1 MTMESTWI
9 ISNNSLNKK
18 DILKNESIFNIS
30 NGYIGVRANFEE
42 KYSNDMPSIRGT
54 YINAFYENVPFSY
67 GEKAHAYP
75 ETKQKIVNV
84 TDSQSIDLIIDGEKF
99 SLFTGTVLNYKRYL
113 NMKDGC
119 YIREIYWRSP
129 KGKEVKIK
137 ITRIASLQYPELFAI
152 KYEIEKVN
160 FDDEIIIVSK
170 IDGDVKNYT
179 DNKDI
184 RVSSGDAD
192 LLKVLSVNCSNDIMQ
207 ITSETHNSKLKV
219 AVNVKNKV
227 DSNFNVEYKKG
238 EKSVTALY
246 KIAPGKK
253 SIEFIKYNVYTDSKH
268 YSDAE
273 KSGYEILNNV
283 YNLSFNEIL
292 KGQKDYLNNFWDMAD
307 IKVGGDDS
315 IQQAVRYSLY
325 QLLQSIGKDGLSSIP
340 AKGLSGEGYDGHYF
354 WDSEIYILPLF
365 TLCYPELAK
374 KLLTYRYSILGK
386 ARKRA
391 LELGHKK
398 GAAYAW
404 RTINGDECSSYFP
417 AGTAQYH
424 INGDIAYSYI
434 QYYLATGDLQFIKDY
449 GAEVLFETA
458 RIWIQIGHYDKGLFK
473 IDAVT
478 GPDEYTAL
486 VNNNYYTNIVA
497 KYNLKWAVKI
507 YELLKDDDEK
517 LLNKLCE
524 KISLTEDEIN
534 QFKGACEKMY
544 LPYNEELK
552 INAQD
557 DSFLSKAVWDFKGT
571 SKDKYPLLLNYHP
584 LTIYRYQV
592 LKQPDTVL
600 AHFLCEDEADI
611 ETIKNSY
618 DYYEKITTHDSSLSF
633 AVYSIMASKLNYYD
647 KAYNYFMKTV
657 RLDLDDING
666 NTKDGIHTANMGGT
680 YMAIVFG
687 FAGLRIKEDYIS
699 LNPKL
704 PSKWSCLKF
713 GFRYKGANVTVNME
727 KENTKIA
734 VKTSVPVNL
743 KVNDRLYKIAN
754 NQIIDIKN

>member
-9 ISNNSLNKK
+9 ICNNSLNKK
-18 DILKNESIFNIS
+18 DILKNESIFNVS
-30 NGYIGVRANFEE
+30 NGYIGVRGNFEE
-42 KYSNDMPSIRGT
+42 KYSDNMPSIRGT
-54 YINAFYENVPFSY
+54 YINAFYENIPFSY

-84 TDSQSIDLIIDGEKF
+84 TDSQSIDLIIDGEMF

-119 YIREIYWRSP
+119 YIREIYWKSP
-129 KGKEVKIK
+129 KGKELKLK
-137 ITRIASLQYPELFAI
+137 ITRVASLQYPELFAI

-160 FDDEIIIVSK
+160 FDDEIIIVS
-170 IDGDVKNYT
+170 IVDGNVKNYT
-179 DNKDI
+179 DDKDI
-184 RVSSGDAD
+184 RVSSGNAD
-192 LLKVLSVNCSNDIMQ
+192 LLKVISVNCSNDIMQ
-207 ITSETHNSKLKV
+207 VVSQTYNSKLKV
-219 AVNVKNKV
+219 AVSVKNKV
-227 DSNFNVEYKKG
+227 NSNFNVEYIKN
-238 EKSVTALY
+238 EKSVSALY
-246 KIAPGKK
+246 KIASGKK
-253 SIEFIKYNVYTDSKH
+253 SIEFIKYSIYTDSRH
-268 YSDAE
+268 SSNIE

-283 YNLSFNEIL
+283 YKLNFNEIL
-292 KGQKDYLNNFWDMAD
+292 DSQKDYLNKFWKTAD
-307 IKVGGDDS
+307 IEIEDS
-315 IQQAVRYSLY
+315 SSLQQAVRYSLY
-325 QLLQSIGKDGLSSIP
+325 QLLQSTGKDGLSSIP

-365 TLCYPELAK
+365 TLCYPELAR
-374 KLLTYRYSILGK
+374 KLLIYRYSILDK

-391 LELGHKK
+391 IELGHKK

-434 QYYLATGDLQFIKDY
+434 QYYLATGDLDFIKDY

-486 VNNNYYTNIVA
+486 VNNNYYTNIIA

-507 YELLKDDDEK
+507 YELLKEKDEK
-517 LLNKLCE
+517 LLDKLCE
-524 KISLTEDEIN
+524 KINLSVDEISG
-534 QFKGACEKMY
+534 FKEACDKMY

-571 SKDKYPLLLNYHP
+571 PKDKYPLLLNYHP

-600 AHFLCEDEADI
+600 AHFLCEDEANI
-611 ETIKNSY
+611 EAIKNSY

-647 KAYNYFMKTV
+647 KAYNYFLKTV

-680 YMAIVFG
+680 YMALVFG

-704 PSKWSCLKF
+704 PSKWENLKF
-713 GFRYKGANVTVNME
+713 GFMYKGAHVIVNMK
-727 KENTKIA
+727 KENTEIN

-743 KVNDRLYKIAN
+743 MVNNKIYKINN
-754 NQIIDIKN
+754 NQVLDIKN

>member
-9 ISNNSLNKK
+9 ICNNSLNKK
-18 DILKNESIFNIS
+18 DILKNESIFNVS
-30 NGYIGVRANFEE
+30 NGYIGVRGNFEE
-42 KYSNDMPSIRGT
+42 KYSDNMPSIRGT
-54 YINAFYENVPFSY
+54 YINAFYENIPFSY

-84 TDSQSIDLIIDGEKF
+84 TDSQSIDLIIDGEMF

-119 YIREIYWRSP
+119 YIREVYWKSP

-137 ITRIASLQYPELFAI
+137 IIRIASFQYPELFAI
-152 KYEIEKVN
+152 KYIIEKIN
-160 FDDEIIIVSK
+160 FDGEIIIESK
-170 IDGDVKNYT
+170 IDGNVKNYT
-179 DNKDI
+179 DDKDI
-184 RVSSGDAD
+184 RVSSGNAD
-192 LLKVLSVNCSNDIMQ
+192 LLKVISINCSNDIMQ
-207 ITSETHNSKLKV
+207 VVSQTKNSKLKV
-219 AVNVKNKV
+219 AVSVKNKV
-227 DSNFNVEYKKG
+227 YPDSSAEYIKNKN
-238 EKSVTALY
+238 SVSALY

-253 SIEFIKYNVYTDSKH
+253 SIEFIKYSVYTDSRH
-268 YSDAE
+268 CSNIE

-283 YNLSFNEIL
+283 YKLNFNEIL
-292 KGQKDYLNNFWDMAD
+292 DSQKDYLNKFWETAD
-307 IKVGGDDS
+307 IEIEGS
-315 IQQAVRYSLY
+315 SSLQQAVRYSLY
-325 QLLQSIGKDGLSSIP
+325 QLLQSTGKDGKSSIP

-365 TLCYPELAK
+365 TLCYPELAR
-374 KLLTYRYSILGK
+374 KLLIYRYSILDK

-391 LELGHKK
+391 IELGHKK

-434 QYYLATGDLQFIKDY
+434 QYYLATGDLDFIKDY

-486 VNNNYYTNIVA
+486 VNNNYYTNIIA

-507 YELLKDDDEK
+507 YELLKEKDEK
-517 LLNKLCE
+517 LLDKLCE
-524 KISLTEDEIN
+524 KINLSVDEISG
-534 QFKGACEKMY
+534 FKEACDKMY

-571 SKDKYPLLLNYHP
+571 PKDKYPLLLNYHP

-600 AHFLCEDEADI
+600 AHFLCEDEANI
-611 ETIKNSY
+611 EAIKNSY

-647 KAYNYFMKTV
+647 KAYNYFLKTV

-680 YMAIVFG
+680 YMALVFG

-704 PSKWSCLKF
+704 PSKWENLKF
-713 GFRYKGANVTVNME
+713 GFMYKGAHVIVNMK
-727 KENTKIA
+727 KENTEIN

-743 KVNDRLYKIAN
+743 MVNNKIYKINN
-754 NQIIDIKN
+754 NQVLDIKN

>member
-1 MTMESTWI
+1 MDSTWI
-9 ISNNSLNKK
+9 ISNNSLNDK
-18 DILKNESIFNIS
+18 DLLKNESIFNIS
-30 NGYIGVRANFEE
+30 NGYIGVRGNFEE
-42 KYSNDMPSIRGT
+42 GYKGNIPTIRGT
-54 YINAFYENVPFSY
+54 YLNAFYENVPLSY
-67 GEKAHAYP
+67 GEKAYAYP
-75 ETKQKIVNV
+75 ETMQKIVNV
-84 TDSQSIDLIIDGEKF
+84 TDSQGINLIIDGENF

-119 YIREIYWRSP
+119 YIREVYWKSP

-137 ITRIASLQYPELFAI
+137 IIRIASFQYPELFAI
-152 KYEIEKVN
+152 KYIIEKIN
-160 FDDEIIIVSK
+160 FDGEIIIESK
-170 IDGDVKNYT
+170 IDGNVKNYT
-179 DNKDI
+179 DDKDI
-184 RVSSGDAD
+184 RVSSGNAD
-192 LLKVLSVNCSNDIMQ
+192 LLKVISVNCSNDIMQ
-207 ITSETHNSKLKV
+207 VVSQTKNSKLKV
-219 AVNVKNKV
+219 AVSVKNKV
-227 DSNFNVEYKKG
+227 YPDSSAEYIKNKN
-238 EKSVTALY
+238 SVSALY

-253 SIEFIKYNVYTDSKH
+253 SIEFIKYSVYTDSRH
-268 YSDAE
+268 CSNIE

-283 YNLSFNEIL
+283 YKLNFNEIL
-292 KGQKDYLNNFWDMAD
+292 DSQKDYLNKFWETAD
-307 IKVGGDDS
+307 IEIEGS
-315 IQQAVRYSLY
+315 SSLQQAVRYSLY
-325 QLLQSIGKDGLSSIP
+325 QLLQSTGKDGKSSIP

-365 TLCYPELAK
+365 TLCYPELAR
-374 KLLTYRYSILGK
+374 KLLIYRYSILDN

-391 LELGHKK
+391 IELGHKK

-434 QYYLATGDLQFIKDY
+434 QYYLATGDFDFIKNY

-458 RIWIQIGHYDKGLFK
+458 RIWIQIGHFDKDLFK

-486 VNNNYYTNIVA
+486 VNNNYYTNVIA
-497 KYNLKWAVKI
+497 KYNLKWAVKV
-507 YELLKDDDEK
+507 YELLKEKDEN
-517 LLNKLCE
+517 LLYNLCK
-524 KISLTEDEIN
+524 KISLEEDEIK
-534 QFKGACEKMY
+534 QFKEACKKMY

-571 SKDKYPLLLNYHP
+571 PKNKYPLLLNFHP

-600 AHFLCEDEADI
+600 AHFLCEDEANI

-647 KAYNYFMKTV
+647 KAYDYFMKTV

-680 YMAIVFG
+680 FMAIVFG
-687 FAGLRIKEDYIS
+687 FAGLRIKENYIS

-704 PSKWSCLKF
+704 PSEWENLKF
-713 GFRYKGANVTVNME
+713 GFMYKGAHITVKMK
-727 KENTKIA
+727 KENTEIN

-743 KVNDRLYKIAN
+743 MVKNKIYKIKESKVLVIEN
-754 NQIIDIKN
+754 